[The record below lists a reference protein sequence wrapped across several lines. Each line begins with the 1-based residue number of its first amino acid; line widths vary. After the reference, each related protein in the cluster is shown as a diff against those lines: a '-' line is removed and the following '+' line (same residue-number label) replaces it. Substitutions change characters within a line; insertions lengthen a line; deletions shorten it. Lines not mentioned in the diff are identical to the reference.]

1 MRNVEMALPQ
11 LDYKLVK
18 ITFLIWLKIKDP
30 EAIANKAYTF
40 PIDFRSRS
48 HKQIL
53 ELHSYAKL

>member
-30 EAIANKAYTF
+30 EAIANKAYSTRLTLF
-40 PIDFRSRS
+40 PLTSGVEVINKF
-48 HKQIL
+48 
-53 ELHSYAKL
+53 